1 MLLSDMALIS
11 TISLAEIHW
20 EQKEMP
26 YSRVLAHYPEDSG
39 IHCSKISINN
49 LMSKL
54 ITEKVTGQPECFY
67 SQYITQKPAHSRFSF
82 VVWRMIKS
90 IKQVP
95 KNHKCTDIS
104 QSKV

>member
-26 YSRVLAHYPEDSG
+26 YSCVLAQYPEDSG
-39 IHCSKISINN
+39 IHCSKININN

-54 ITEKVTGQPECFY
+54 IIEKVTGQPECFLFPIHY
-67 SQYITQKPAHSRFSF
+67 PMPAYSRFSY
-82 VVWRMIKS
+82 VVWRM
-90 IKQVP
+90 VE
-95 KNHKCTDIS
+95 
-104 QSKV
+104 